1 MKLSRVER
9 WILSNQFHILE
20 ALYPDDA
27 DHYAKVHEAL
37 ESGYELHYEWFSEH
51 IYNDRDIMTPEENR
65 EVIEILSMFDSLKR
79 AYGSLSD
86 KTGIEESRV
95 KFCGFDG
102 NNETKQM
109 GYARYFCT
117 LKGGRFT
124 DLDRGD
130 NFNSH
135 GPTLAR
141 YRRMLSEWK
150 KSVDQNNLSKD
161 DIIRIISL

>member
-20 ALYPDDA
+20 ALYSDNA
-27 DHYAKVHEAL
+27 GHYAEAREAL
-37 ESGYELHYEWFSEH
+37 ESGYELHYKWLSQH
-51 IYNDRDIMTPEENR
+51 IYDGRDIMTPEESS
-65 EVIEILSMFDSLKR
+65 EVIDILSMFDSLKQVYWR
-79 AYGSLSD
+79 LSD
-86 KTGIEESRV
+86 KTGIEQRRV
-95 KFCGFDG
+95 EFCGFDG
-102 NNETKQM
+102 NHETKQM

-117 LKGGRFT
+117 SEGGRFT

-130 NFNSH
+130 DFNSH
-135 GPTLAR
+135 TPTLPR

-150 KSVDQNNLSKD
+150 KSADKNNLSKD